1 MLKFQFQDPGIYYS
15 GICNSVDSLMEREN
29 CIFFHIQLNCI
40 SNVCRV
46 LHTQN
51 DYSRTYEHEQID
63 YNMYLHSLQ
72 IIIGTF
78 E

>member
-1 MLKFQFQDPGIYYS
+1 
-15 GICNSVDSLMEREN
+15 MEREN

-40 SNVCRV
+40 STMCPV

-63 YNMYLHSLQ
+63 YSMTYTRKLSYEHLSKTDGNVPSKLFPAKFLQ
-72 IIIGTF
+72 
-78 E
+78 